1 MKLLTITSEH
11 RAYSEEEAKEFI
23 EAFRKQAKDG
33 GYTVKSAGWTHKE
46 KTKTKAKIKVVVAEA
61 WVVKCVAVYDVVWD
75 EGEGEE

>member
-11 RAYSEEEAKEFI
+11 RAYSEDEARNFI
-23 EAFRKQAKDG
+23 EAFRMKAEDD

-46 KTKTKAKIKVVVAEA
+46 KVKKKVVVAEA
-61 WVVKCVAVYDVVWD
+61 WVVKCVAVYNPVWD

>member
-46 KTKTKAKIKVVVAEA
+46 KTKSKVVIAEA
-61 WVVKCVAVYDVVWD
+61 WVVKCVAVYDIVWD
-75 EGEGEE
+75 EGEGEKE

>member
-23 EAFRKQAKDG
+23 ETFRKQAKDG

-46 KTKTKAKIKVVVAEA
+46 KSKKKVVVAEA
-61 WVVKCVAVYDVVWD
+61 WVVKCVAVYDTVWD
-75 EGEGEE
+75 EGEGEEG

>member
-11 RAYSEEEAKEFI
+11 RAYSEEEVKEFI

-46 KTKTKAKIKVVVAEA
+46 KTKSKVVVAEA
-61 WVVKCVAVYDVVWD
+61 WVVKCVAVYDTVWD
-75 EGEGEE
+75 EGEGEKE

>member
-23 EAFRKQAKDG
+23 ETFRKQAKDG

-46 KTKTKAKIKVVVAEA
+46 KTKSKVVVAEA
-61 WVVKCVAVYDVVWD
+61 WVVKCVAVYDTVWD
-75 EGEGEE
+75 EGEGEKE

>member
-23 EAFRKQAKDG
+23 EAFRKQAKDC

-46 KTKTKAKIKVVVAEA
+46 KTKSKVVVAEA
-61 WVVKCVAVYDVVWD
+61 WVVKCVAVYDTVWD
-75 EGEGEE
+75 EGEGEKE

>member
-23 EAFRKQAKDG
+23 EAFRKQAKEG

-46 KTKTKAKIKVVVAEA
+46 KTKSKVVVAEA
-61 WVVKCVAVYDVVWD
+61 WVVKCVAVYDTVWD
-75 EGEGEE
+75 EGEGEKE

>member
-23 EAFRKQAKDG
+23 ETFRKQAKDG

-46 KTKTKAKIKVVVAEA
+46 KSKKKIVVAEA
-61 WVVKCVAVYDVVWD
+61 WVVKCVAVYDTVWD
-75 EGEGEE
+75 DGEGEEG

>member
-33 GYTVKSAGWTHKE
+33 GYTVKSAGWTHRE
-46 KTKTKAKIKVVVAEA
+46 KSKKKAVLEA
-61 WVVKCVAVYDVVWD
+61 WVVKCVAVYDTVWD
-75 EGEGEE
+75 EGEGE

>member
-1 MKLLTITSEH
+1 MKLLTITTEH

-46 KTKTKAKIKVVVAEA
+46 KSKKKIVVAEA
-61 WVVKCVAVYDVVWD
+61 WVVKCVAVYDTVWD
-75 EGEGEE
+75 EGEGEEG